1 MSINAPR
8 PQGAS
13 KGFGFSQFSSID
25 DAIKFVDPHFPFI
38 NVPPPQSHGA
48 QAAQAYADGNLQ
60 VGRRVKIDYSQSAG
74 SSRFGHGGGSRSHN
88 DGTRDI
94 GNSAAPVVLM
104 RGLDPM
110 SSLDLISDALRAS
123 SGPGQI
129 GSKGMKRLILI
140 KDKYTAMGIG
150 LAFVEFVDSEVCAT
164 HASLVTDTYSYP

>member
-1 MSINAPR
+1 MSINGPR
-8 PQGAS
+8 PQGTS
-13 KGFGFSQFSSID
+13 KGFGFAQFSNID

-94 GNSAAPVVLM
+94 GNSAVPVILL

-123 SGPGQI
+123 SGSGQV
-129 GSKGMKRLILI
+129 GAKGMKRIILI
-140 KDKYTAMGIG
+140 KDKYTALGIG
-150 LAFVEFVDSEVCAT
+150 LAFVEFVDSEVRVYT
-164 HASLVTDTYSYP
+164 HVSCD